1 MRWRNLKQGK
11 KAPPKGPKPCAPLAP
26 WPSRVKAFIIDVF
39 MIYLPLLYIT
49 TYGIL
54 GSKEAFQSNQ
64 FAIFLVVLLFGAI
77 LALFQSRSGQSP
89 GYRLYRLRLIDT
101 RTQKPPTFFMALA
114 RYALFLVAGTSLV
127 GVMLSPFR
135 KDGKNLHDLLTPTQ
149 PTAVA

>member
-1 MRWRNLKQGK
+1 
-11 KAPPKGPKPCAPLAP
+11 
-26 WPSRVKAFIIDVF
+26 
-39 MIYLPLLYIT
+39 
-49 TYGIL
+49 
-54 GSKEAFQSNQ
+54 
-64 FAIFLVVLLFGAI
+64 
-77 LALFQSRSGQSP
+77 
-89 GYRLYRLRLIDT
+89 LYRLRLIDT